1 VRFAL
6 RLLLLVLPA
15 LPVHATETGHPVT
28 MWEVAGEKNSVYLLG
43 SIHLLRAE
51 DYPLPTALDTAYAD
65 ADVLIMEIDMDDL
78 DPFAIQTAFTS
89 YGVLHDDTTLRYLM
103 GVELYEQALTAAQDI
118 DIPLDMLRKTEPWYA
133 AMTIEIM
140 MLNRIGFDPTLG
152 IEMYMMSKAQVDGKR
167 IDGFETAE
175 EQIQFL
181 DGMSIQAQRD
191 MLISTLTESAK
202 LGELMDELIDAWR
215 HGDTAHLESGM
226 LDDLRK
232 HEELNKAMVTDRNGR
247 WVDRIETLL
256 DDDENYLIVVGALHL
271 IGPDGVPKQLQQSG
285 YHVQQL
291 SEPPSVR

>member
-1 VRFAL
+1 MRIGL

-51 DYPLPTALDTAYAD
+51 DYPLPTVLDTAYAD
-65 ADVLIMEIDMDDL
+65 ADVLFMEVDMDDL
-78 DPFAIQTAFTS
+78 DPFATQAAFTT
-89 YGVLHDDTTLRYLM
+89 YGVLQDDTTLRDLM

-152 IEMYMMSKAQVDGKR
+152 IEMYMMSKAQGDGKR

-191 MLISTLTESAK
+191 LLISTLTESAK

-215 HGDTAHLESGM
+215 HGDIADLESGM

-232 HEELNKAMVTDRNGR
+232 HEELNKALVTDRNRR

-256 DDDENYLIVVGALHL
+256 DDDEDYLIVVGALHL
-271 IGPDGVPKQLQQSG
+271 IGPDGVPNQLEQNG

>member
-1 VRFAL
+1 MRRAL
-6 RLLLLVLPA
+6 RLLLLVLLA
-15 LPVHATETGHPVT
+15 HPVHAAETGHPVT
-28 MWEVAGEKNSVYLLG
+28 MWEVSGAKNSVYLLG
-43 SIHLLRAE
+43 SIHLLRQE
-51 DYPLPTALDTAYAD
+51 DYPLPTALDTAYAN

-78 DPFAIQTAFTS
+78 DPFATQAAFTT
-89 YGVLHDDTTLRYLM
+89 YGVLQDDRTLRDLM
-103 GVELYEQALTAAQDI
+103 GAELYEQALSAAEAV

-140 MLNRIGFDPTLG
+140 MLDRIGFNPMLG
-152 IEMYMMSKAQVDGKR
+152 VEMYMMSKAQGDGKR
-167 IDGFETAE
+167 IDGFETVE

-191 MLISTLTESAK
+191 MLMSTLTEGAK
-202 LGELMDELIDAWR
+202 LGEMMDELVDAWR
-215 HGDTAHLESGM
+215 HGDVVHLESGM

-232 HEELNKAMVTDRNGR
+232 HEELNKALVTDRNGR

-256 DDDENYLIVVGALHL
+256 DDDEDYLIVVGALHL
-271 IGPDGVPKQLQQSG
+271 IGRDGVPKQLERFG